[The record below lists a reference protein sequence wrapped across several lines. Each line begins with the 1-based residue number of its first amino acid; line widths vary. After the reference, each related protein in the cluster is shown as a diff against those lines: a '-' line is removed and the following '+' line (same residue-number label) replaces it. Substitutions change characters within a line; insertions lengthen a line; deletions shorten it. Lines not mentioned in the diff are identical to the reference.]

1 VVTASYTGEWA
12 LFQDYCAAT
21 SQPSLPTTPAAVAG
35 FLAALPARPAT
46 LRRRRRAIAAAHQHA
61 GWNAGH
67 LRPDLK
73 PASQRRSG
81 LPPSTVESPPGES
94 RHPEEAGTLI
104 AACPTRGWPT
114 GFTGRRDAFLVVLVE
129 VLGRTRDQA
138 RQLTPSEITTTGDG
152 FRIGGAAAP
161 ATTPTPAR
169 SAQWPAG
176 WRSATSSTG
185 LGRAIA
191 REALTAAAAPSATS
205 PHTHV
210 PCHQRWRQAP
220 WLMIGIDQRGWLHDT
235 EPLSARSTST
245 RLIAIRAR
253 RQDPATAA
261 R

>member
-1 VVTASYTGEWA
+1 M
-12 LFQDYCAAT
+12 
-21 SQPSLPTTPAAVAG
+21 
-35 FLAALPARPAT
+35 
-46 LRRRRRAIAAAHQHA
+46 
-61 GWNAGH
+61 
-67 LRPDLK
+67 
-73 PASQRRSG
+73 
-81 LPPSTVESPPGES
+81 
-94 RHPEEAGTLI
+94 I

-152 FRIGGAAAP
+152 FRIGGAAVP
-161 ATTPTPAR
+161 ASDDPHTCPVCAVAR
-169 SAQWPAG
+169 WLEVCDLVD
-176 WRSATSSTG
+176 G

-220 WLMIGIDQRGWLHDT
+220 WLMIGIDQHGWLHDT